1 MLRRQKNM
9 IMIVASVI
17 MGVLIIG
24 TATVTL
30 LKDFNKTDEVVK
42 KDIYEL
48 PNQTVYFVNDFI
60 YDEGI
65 DPKTIDKN
73 IQVDYT
79 RYILKDNLK
88 QNLNINLV
96 NKLTNLQK
104 NKNEMYGL
112 YENAIVI
119 LNDVNKIRK
128 LTPEEDKILDFKI
141 KGDNILKYVERTIED
156 NKQKTVALELYN
168 MYDKTT
174 KQIIDKGIKS
184 FDMDEDGIYFIAD
197 DKNMKDKL
205 IRIVWNSEYQK
216 VDLGEVKTDNIVKIE
231 DWIYFI
237 DQAEENNQL
246 CRIYKDGS
254 KRETVTKEK
263 FKIVEEKLEEKEETK
278 KEEDKKEEDKKE
290 EDKKE
295 ENKKDKKIKL
305 KLETPK
311 QFKKASSASGYIA
324 GYLDTLYY
332 INTIDGNKLYKIQ
345 LSTKEETPIIN
356 NSVKE
361 FKLENGY
368 IYYTLDNEEG
378 VNVMSESGVFIKKI
392 LNQTPSQYV
401 VL

>member
-290 EDKKE
+290 ENKKE

>member
-174 KQIIDKGIKS
+174 KQIIDKEIKS

-263 FKIVEEKLEEKEETK
+263 FKIVEEKLEEKEENK
-278 KEEDKKEEDKKE
+278 KEENKKE

-311 QFKKASSASGYIA
+311 QFKKASSASGYLA